1 LTGWK
6 IDIKGGD
13 EGRDEEKRDDD
24 LPAGKAGAKSVEGLS
39 TRVANTLDK
48 AGIEDLEKLK
58 EMSDE
63 ELKEIKGIGP
73 KAVEEIRN
81 LLK

>member
-1 LTGWK
+1 
-6 IDIKGGD
+6 
-13 EGRDEEKRDDD
+13 
-24 LPAGKAGAKSVEGLS
+24 
-39 TRVANTLDK
+39 
-48 AGIEDLEKLK
+48 LEKLK

-63 ELKEIKGIGP
+63 ELKEIKGVGP